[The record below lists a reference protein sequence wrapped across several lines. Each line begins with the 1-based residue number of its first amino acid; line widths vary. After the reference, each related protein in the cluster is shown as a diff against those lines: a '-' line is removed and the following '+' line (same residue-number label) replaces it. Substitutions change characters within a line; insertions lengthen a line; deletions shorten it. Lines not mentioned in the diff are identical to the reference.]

1 MTRLPPKLAW
11 PLAVLAT
18 AFVAAAGLVAAKPE
32 VEEAQPVVVHPTV
45 RVAPAVSER
54 VQLSVHTHGSV
65 VPRTETDLV
74 AEVTGRI
81 LEVSPSLAAG
91 GFVEPD
97 ELLLRIDSTD
107 YEISL
112 ARAEASLRRARSERS
127 LAEANLERHRSL
139 ADRGVESTS
148 NLETAINAREVAEA
162 AVIEAEAAVKQAHRD
177 LERTEVRAPYLGR
190 VREKRVDV
198 GQFVAR
204 GAPIGKL
211 YAVDYAEVRLP
222 IADAEAAYV
231 DLPIAYRDGSDA
243 APAPEVVLRAEF
255 AGREHVWRGRIV
267 RTEGELD
274 PRTRMIHAV
283 ARVEDPYGRGESPDR
298 PPLSVG
304 LFVEAEIL
312 GREIDRV
319 VRVPRSAMH
328 GASTAIAVDASGR
341 IRLRDVDVLKRNR
354 DEVLVTGGLEP
365 GDRLCTTPLS
375 ITVDGM
381 QVETVV
387 DLAHAREADVAPA
400 ALAETTHASNA
411 GPGQTTRASNG
422 EPGQTTHASNGGPDD
437 DHAAHCAAR
446 AEPHSF
452 CPAPSVAA
460 ALAPPPESPAP

>member
-18 AFVAAAGLVAAKPE
+18 AFVAAAGLVVARPG
-32 VEEAQPVVVHPTV
+32 VEEAPPVVVHPTV
-45 RVAPAVSER
+45 RVAPATPER
-54 VQLSVHTHGSV
+54 VQLSVHTQGTV

-81 LEVSPSLAAG
+81 LWVSPSLASG

-97 ELLLRIDSTD
+97 EMLLRIDATD
-107 YEISL
+107 YEISV
-112 ARAEASLRRARSERS
+112 ARADASLRRARSERS
-127 LAEANLERHRSL
+127 LAEANLERHRLL
-139 ADRGVESTS
+139 ADRGVESAS
-148 NLETAINAREVAEA
+148 ALETAINAREVAEA
-162 AVIEAEAAVKQAHRD
+162 TVIEAEAAVRQAHRD

-198 GQFVAR
+198 GQFVGK
-204 GAPIGKL
+204 GAPIAKL
-211 YAVDYAEVRLP
+211 YAVDYAEVTLP
-222 IADAEAAYV
+222 LADAEAAFV

-255 AGREHVWRGRIV
+255 AGRQHVWSGRIV

-283 ARVEDPYGRGESPDR
+283 ARVEDPYGRGDSPDR

-312 GREIDRV
+312 GREIESV
-319 VRVPRSAMH
+319 VRVPRSAMR
-328 GASTAIAVDASGR
+328 GATTVIAVDGEGR
-341 IRLRDVDVLKRNR
+341 IRMRDVDVLKRNR
-354 DEVLVTGGLEP
+354 DEVLVTRGLEP

-381 QVETVV
+381 EVETVV
-387 DLAHAREADVAPA
+387 DLAWADDEETTATPEEPPA
-400 ALAETTHASNA
+400 ATEHST
-411 GPGQTTRASNG
+411 
-422 EPGQTTHASNGGPDD
+422 GGRL
-437 DHAAHCAAR
+437 AAHESTCMAPG
-446 AEPHSF
+446 ELHSY
-452 CPAPSVAA
+452 CPAPAVAST
-460 ALAPPPESPAP
+460 LTPAPASPAP

>member
-18 AFVAAAGLVAAKPE
+18 AFVAAAGLVVARPG
-32 VEEAQPVVVHPTV
+32 VEEARPVVVHPTV
-45 RVAPAVSER
+45 RVAPAVAER
-54 VQLSVHTHGSV
+54 VQLSVHTQGTV

-91 GFVEPD
+91 GFVQPD
-97 ELLLRIDSTD
+97 ELLLRIDATD
-107 YEISL
+107 YEIAL

-127 LAEANLERHRSL
+127 LAEANLGRHRRL
-139 ADRGVESTS
+139 ADSGVESTS
-148 NLETAINAREVAEA
+148 NLEASINAREVAEA
-162 AVIEAEAAVKQAHRD
+162 AVVEAEAAVKQARRD

-204 GAPIGKL
+204 GAPIARL

-222 IADAEAAYV
+222 IPDAQAAYV

-255 AGREHVWRGRIV
+255 AGRRHVWHGRIV

-274 PRTRMIHAV
+274 ARTRMIHTV
-283 ARVEDPYGRGESPDR
+283 ARVEDPYGRGDSPDR

-312 GREIDRV
+312 GREIERV
-319 VRVPRSAMH
+319 VRVPRSAMR
-328 GASTAIAVDASGR
+328 GATTVIAVDEDGR
-341 IRLRDVDVLKRNR
+341 IRLREVDVLKRNR

-387 DLAHAREADVAPA
+387 DVAWARDDAAAPADEAPEANEAEAPIAEQVVAHAPRCTAP
-400 ALAETTHASNA
+400 
-411 GPGQTTRASNG
+411 
-422 EPGQTTHASNGGPDD
+422 D
-437 DHAAHCAAR
+437 
-446 AEPHSF
+446 EPHAW
-452 CPAPSVAA
+452 CPAPAVAA
-460 ALAPPPESPAP
+460 AIAPPAPSPTP